1 MKHAKLSQKGGG
13 ETMRLMDQLS
23 ANLFLLWLINISIN
37 MYLNLL
43 LILFLVSK
51 VSLQIIM
58 RIPVNYCF
66 GT

>member
-13 ETMRLMDQLS
+13 ETMCLMDQLS

-51 VSLQIIM
+51 SLSADY
-58 RIPVNYCF
+58 NAHT
-66 GT
+66 G